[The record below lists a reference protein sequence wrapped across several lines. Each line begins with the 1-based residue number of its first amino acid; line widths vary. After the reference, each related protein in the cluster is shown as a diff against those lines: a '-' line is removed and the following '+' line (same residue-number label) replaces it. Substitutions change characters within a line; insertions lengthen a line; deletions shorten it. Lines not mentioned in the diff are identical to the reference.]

1 MQKVELIKLRKLV
14 EKEIK
19 RRKRINELLTNEL
32 VKEYIELNNLKVKN
46 LDSNNIREILE
57 QILSSY
63 EIKESNGIYVCTRA
77 YYVYWNVCYEDTNY
91 YSKEVAINS
100 PNAEHKIYTDIETGK
115 RIKANRED
123 NEPFIKDFEQS
134 NIVLNPS
141 NTCKND
147 NNYDEVKFD
156 FFNTAL
162 KEGQAKA
169 KKLVLAKYP
178 RI

>member
-1 MQKVELIKLRKLV
+1 MQKGELIKLRKLV

-19 RRKRINELLTNEL
+19 RRERINELLTSEL
-32 VKEYIELNNLKVKN
+32 VKEYIKLNNLNVEN

-77 YYVYWNVCYEDTNY
+77 YYTDWEVFCEEKNY
-91 YSKEVAINS
+91 YSKDLMINS
-100 PNAEHKIYTDIETGK
+100 PYAECKIYKDIETGK
-115 RIKANRED
+115 WIKANAED
-123 NEPFIKDFEQS
+123 DEPYIRDFEQN

-141 NTCKND
+141 NTHKNE
-147 NNYDEVKFD
+147 NNYDEARFD
-156 FFNTAL
+156 FFNTSL
-162 KEGQAKA
+162 KE
-169 KKLVLAKYP
+169 VLAKYP